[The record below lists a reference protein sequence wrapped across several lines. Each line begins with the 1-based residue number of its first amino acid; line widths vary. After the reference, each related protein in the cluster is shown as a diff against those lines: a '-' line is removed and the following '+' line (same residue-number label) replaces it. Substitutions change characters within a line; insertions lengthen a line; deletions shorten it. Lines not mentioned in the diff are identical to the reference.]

1 MNNYRCFYIDKH
13 FLKIL
18 SNTIMNSTTLQLST
32 KITNYYANLIGL
44 TINNSSIDLLRTL
57 WRDAKSGCLR
67 LPHGI
72 SLDLFLAETEAIGQA
87 LKNGDVVLNPIPH
100 TLYLRFNRLGINV
113 DDDIKN
119 AIASFGLQQALGAI
133 SHVDSF
139 SHTIKNKKAAFL
151 LRIEQPPVDIVTK
164 LRSQMKFVERQ
175 MQTPQYQAI
184 SQDSFQKIR
193 LKLKK

>member
-1 MNNYRCFYIDKH
+1 M
-13 FLKIL
+13 
-18 SNTIMNSTTLQLST
+18 
-32 KITNYYANLIGL
+32 
-44 TINNSSIDLLRTL
+44 
-57 WRDAKSGCLR
+57 
-67 LPHGI
+67 
-72 SLDLFLAETEAIGQA
+72 
-87 LKNGDVVLNPIPH
+87 
-100 TLYLRFNRLGINV
+100 
-113 DDDIKN
+113 
-119 AIASFGLQQALGAI
+119 IACVAPAA
-133 SHVDSF
+133 F

>member
-1 MNNYRCFYIDKH
+1 MVSSARFAHHHGYVVVISKRIKSAY
-13 FLKIL
+13 
-18 SNTIMNSTTLQLST
+18 STHYGLLLE
-32 KITNYYANLIGL
+32 NALNPPYCIGY
-44 TINNSSIDLLRTL
+44 
-57 WRDAKSGCLR
+57 
-67 LPHGI
+67 
-72 SLDLFLAETEAIGQA
+72 SLVSEKRIALLAETEAIGQA

-100 TLYLRFNRLGINV
+100 TLYLRFNRLGIDV

-119 AIASFGLQQALGAI
+119 AIASFGLQQTLDAI

-184 SQDSFQKIR
+184 SQDSFPKIR